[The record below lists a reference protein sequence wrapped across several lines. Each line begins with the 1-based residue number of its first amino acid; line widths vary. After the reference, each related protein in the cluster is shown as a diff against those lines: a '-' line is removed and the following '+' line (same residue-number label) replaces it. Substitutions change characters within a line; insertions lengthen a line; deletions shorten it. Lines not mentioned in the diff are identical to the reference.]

1 MDKIGWAWEDYKED
15 IKRIQKVL
23 LDNGF
28 EASLTECHDF
38 WDNYSFERSA
48 TWLILPESD
57 EDLFKELETMIYES

>member
-38 WDNYSFERSA
+38 GII
-48 TWLILPESD
+48 ILLK
-57 EDLFKELETMIYES
+57 DLQLG

>member
-28 EASLTECHDF
+28 EASLTECHNF

-57 EDLFKELETMIYES
+57 KDLFKELETMIYES

>member
-28 EASLTECHDF
+28 EASLTECHNF
-38 WDNYSFERSA
+38 WDNYFFERSA
-48 TWLILPESD
+48 TWFILPESD
-57 EDLFKELETMIYES
+57 KDLFEELEIMIYES